1 METMDDFKDELEAS
15 FRQIREGDIITGTVI
30 AVSEEEIT
38 LDLKYY
44 AQGII
49 KVEDFSNDPDFA
61 VLEQIHVGDEIEATV
76 VKTDDGQG
84 NILLSRKEANDT
96 LAWEKL
102 QQMMEDGTVVKVRI
116 KESVPSGVVTFLE
129 GIRAFIPASQL
140 ALDYVENTEEWIGKE
155 VEAKVITVDP
165 EKEKLVLSA
174 KQVAKE
180 AAIEERNHKISMIVP
195 GTVMEGTVES
205 LMPYG
210 AFINLGNGLSGLVHI
225 SQICERR
232 IKKPSEVLKEGQ
244 KVKAKVLNTNDNK
257 ISLSMKALEEEMVDT
272 EPAEDLEQY
281 TSKES
286 FGSALFLAIG
296 LILPFI
302 TMQIPAVGKMLCPMH
317 IPVLL
322 CGFIVGWSYGLLVG
336 FITPLLRS
344 VLFGMPMLVPNAV
357 CMAFELAAYGFVAGI
372 LSQKMRKDMKSL
384 YIALVAAMLVGRV
397 VWGLV
402 SAIVYTLMGA
412 GFTWKLFFMGGFVNA
427 IPGILIQLIL
437 IPLLVNRLYAAGVTG
452 AACEGER

>member
-61 VLEQIHVGDEIEATV
+61 VLEQIHAGDEIEATV

-84 NILLSRKEANDT
+84 NILLSRKEANDV

-129 GIRAFIPASQL
+129 GIRAFIPASQIT
-140 ALDYVENTEEWIGKE
+140 LDYVEDTDAWIGKE
-155 VEAKVITVDP
+155 IEVRVITVDP
-165 EKEKLVLSA
+165 EKEKLVLSGKA
-174 KQVAKE
+174 VARE
-180 AAIEERNHKISMIVP
+180 AEAEERSHKISMIVP

-257 ISLSMKALEEEMVDT
+257 ISLSMKALEEEMEDTAGVAEEELEKYTDT
-272 EPAEDLEQY
+272 ESTG
-281 TSKES
+281 TSL
-286 FGSALFLAIG
+286 GS
-296 LILPFI
+296 
-302 TMQIPAVGKMLCPMH
+302 
-317 IPVLL
+317 LL
-322 CGFIVGWSYGLLVG
+322 
-336 FITPLLRS
+336 
-344 VLFGMPMLVPNAV
+344 
-357 CMAFELAAYGFVAGI
+357 
-372 LSQKMRKDMKSL
+372 
-384 YIALVAAMLVGRV
+384 
-397 VWGLV
+397 
-402 SAIVYTLMGA
+402 A
-412 GFTWKLFFMGGFVNA
+412 GFHFDA
-427 IPGILIQLIL
+427 
-437 IPLLVNRLYAAGVTG
+437 
-452 AACEGER
+452 

>member
-61 VLEQIHVGDEIEATV
+61 VLEQIHAGDEIEATV
-76 VKTDDGQG
+76 VKTDDG
-84 NILLSRKEANDT
+84 KEANDV

-116 KESVPSGVVTFLE
+116 KESVPSGVVAFLE

-174 KQVAKE
+174 KRVAKE

-286 FGSALFLAIG
+286 FGSSLG
-296 LILPFI
+296 S
-302 TMQIPAVGKMLCPMH
+302 
-317 IPVLL
+317 LL
-322 CGFIVGWSYGLLVG
+322 
-336 FITPLLRS
+336 
-344 VLFGMPMLVPNAV
+344 
-357 CMAFELAAYGFVAGI
+357 AGI
-372 LSQKMRKDMKSL
+372 
-384 YIALVAAMLVGRV
+384 
-397 VWGLV
+397 
-402 SAIVYTLMGA
+402 
-412 GFTWKLFFMGGFVNA
+412 KLD
-427 IPGILIQLIL
+427 
-437 IPLLVNRLYAAGVTG
+437 
-452 AACEGER
+452 